1 MTARRRLNPIAL
13 SSGLALLVL
22 VLAGL
27 SLMAGRV
34 WVPWSAWASW
44 GQDPRWAI
52 IFELRVPRTLL
63 GILVGAALGASGAA
77 LQGYTRNPLADPG
90 VLGISSM
97 AALGGVVSLYFGLT
111 IDSPWILP
119 ALAIGGAWLGV
130 VLLLLLAGST
140 SSIVTFVLAGVVLQS
155 MATAGTALALNLA
168 PTPWAVNEIVN
179 WLMGALADR
188 SMEEL
193 QLAAPFIIA
202 GVAILFTSARALDA
216 LTLGETGAASLGI
229 DLRAVRLAL
238 TAGVALAVGASVAV
252 TGVIGFVGLVVPH
265 LVRPLVGSR
274 PGPLLIPSALAGAA
288 LVLAADI
295 VVRLTPSAA
304 EVKLGVAMAALGG
317 PFFLFLLARLR
328 RRIA

>member
-1 MTARRRLNPIAL
+1 MRRIPLPAL
-13 SSGLALLVL
+13 CAGLGLLVI

-34 WVPWSAWASW
+34 WVPWSAWVSW

-111 IDSPWILP
+111 VDSPWILP

-130 VLLLLLAGST
+130 LLLLLLAGSA
-140 SSIVTFVLAGVVLQS
+140 SSIVTFILAGVVLQS
-155 MATAGTALALNLA
+155 VATAATALALNLA

-188 SMEEL
+188 SVEEVR
-193 QLAAPFIIA
+193 LAAPFIFA
-202 GVAILFTSARALDA
+202 GLAVLLTTGRALDA
-216 LTLGETGAASLGI
+216 LTLGETGAVSLGV
-229 DLRAVRLAL
+229 DLRATRVAL

-252 TGVIGFVGLVVPH
+252 TGAIGFVGLVVPH
-265 LVRPLVGSR
+265 LVRPLVGAR

-295 VVRLTPSAA
+295 AVRLTPSAA
-304 EVKLGVAMAALGG
+304 EVKLGVAMAAIGG
-317 PFFLFLLARLR
+317 PFFLFLLVRLR

>member
-1 MTARRRLNPIAL
+1 MQATPRPAL
-13 SSGLALLVL
+13 YAGLVL
-22 VLAGL
+22 GLLLL
-27 SLMAGRV
+27 SLVSLSAGRV
-34 WVPWSAWASW
+34 WVPWSAWASA
-44 GQDPRWAI
+44 GEDPRWAI
-52 IFELRVPRTLL
+52 VFSLRLPRTLL
-63 GILVGAALGASGAA
+63 ALMVGGSLGLCGAA

-90 VLGISSM
+90 VLGVSSM
-97 AALGGVVSLYFGLT
+97 AALGGVISLYFGLT
-111 IDSPWILP
+111 VDSPWILP

-130 VLLLLLAGST
+130 LLLLLLAGST